1 MVYDVVNLVWH
12 EFMQDRYGNGTIGK
26 GSKECYSPV
35 STITTAKCNLIA
47 LYYTRVLKHDV

>member
-35 STITTAKCNLIA
+35 CAISTAKCYLVA